1 MKDFRVTGKKSDGT
15 NVQVVL
21 SGNSKKELKEQ
32 LEKRGFS
39 IEKMEPRKEFNFT
52 VTTPAGK
59 RQKGKKFAFNS
70 TELRDAFV
78 KHNYQKIKIEPVLLD
93 IKIKPPYDSILQ
105 FINLSSFML
114 EEEMAYDKILEI
126 LSDEE
131 QNVTLKSTLKNI
143 QLDLKKGKEG
153 EEVFKEYGDVFGKFP
168 AYMLGLA
175 TKSGNMKEVY
185 QATAKFMDREREYK
199 KTLKSALMEPAFT
212 LLLTILACL
221 YYVIWVFPATAT
233 LFTRFGMDVPP
244 LTKGTLVLSEWL
256 QANWWWMLILFI
268 LPIGAAFGWFTTEKG
283 SYFRD
288 RYLVKLPMLGHLLHK
303 TSIEIFFR
311 VFAAIYAGA
320 DNNIETLRSS
330 AEACKNK
337 WMEHGVKEVAIPLML
352 RDGASLVP
360 ALQASGV
367 FNKQTLNRL
376 RTGAETGNVLASAE
390 QIARFY
396 ELETTYKM
404 KGVILSVQN
413 FVGMFIGV
421 AILIITI
428 VSSEIAMVS
437 PATPGV

>member
-1 MKDFRVTGKKSDGT
+1 MKDFRVKGKKSDGS
-15 NVQVVL
+15 NVEIVVTAKD
-21 SGNSKKELKEQ
+21 KKELRDQ
-32 LEKRGFS
+32 LERRGVH
-39 IEKMEPRKEFNFT
+39 IEKIEPRKEFNYT
-52 VTTPAGK
+52 VTSPNGNK
-59 RQKGKKFAFNS
+59 IKGKKYAFNAN
-70 TELRDAFV
+70 ELKEAFL
-78 KHNYQKIKIEPVLLD
+78 KHNYKKIKVEAVLLD
-93 IKIKPPYDSILQ
+93 IRIKPPYDTILQ

-114 EEEMAYDKILEI
+114 EEEMSYDKILEI

-131 QNVTLKSTLKNI
+131 QNITMKTALKNI
-143 QLDLKKGKEG
+143 QLELKKGKEG
-153 EEVFKEYGDVFGKFP
+153 EEVFKGYADVFGKFP

-199 KTLKSALMEPAFT
+199 KTLRSALMEPAFT

-256 QANWWWMLILFI
+256 QANWWWLLIITFLPFI
-268 LPIGAAFGWFTTEKG
+268 IMFAYFTTDKG
-283 SYFRD
+283 SYIRD
-288 RYLVKLPMLGHLLHK
+288 KYLVKLPMLGHLLHK

-320 DNNIETLRSS
+320 DNNIDTLRSS
-330 AEACKNK
+330 AEACKNR
-337 WMEHGVKEVAIPLML
+337 WMEHGVKEVAIPMML

-360 ALQASGV
+360 SLNASGV

-437 PATPGV
+437 PATPGI

>member
-1 MKDFRVTGKKSDGT
+1 MKEFRVTGKKNDGS
-15 NVQVVL
+15 NVQVVIAAKDKVEAR
-21 SGNSKKELKEQ
+21 NQ
-32 LEKRGFS
+32 LEKRGVR
-39 IEKMEPRKEFNFT
+39 IDKIEPRKEFNYT
-52 VTTPAGK
+52 VTSPNGNK
-59 RQKGKKFAFNS
+59 VQGKKYAFNS
-70 TELRDAFV
+70 TELREAFA
-78 KHNYQKIKIEPVLLD
+78 KHNYKKIKIEPVLLD

-131 QNVTLKSTLKNI
+131 QNITLKSTLKQI
-143 QLDLKKGKEG
+143 QADLKKGKEG
-153 EEVFKEYGDVFGKFP
+153 EEVFKQHAFVFGKFP

-175 TKSGNMKEVY
+175 TKSGNMKDVY
-185 QATAKFMDREREYK
+185 QATAKFMDRDREYK

-233 LFTRFGMDVPP
+233 LFTRFGLDVPP
-244 LTKGTLVLSEWL
+244 LTKGTLVLSEYL
-256 QANWWWMLILFI
+256 QANWWWMLILLFTPFI
-268 LPIGAAFGWFTTEKG
+268 IMFLWFRSEKG

-288 RYLVKLPMLGHLLHK
+288 KYLVRLPMLGHLLHK

-330 AEACKNK
+330 AEACKNR
-337 WMEHGVKEVAIPLML
+337 WMEVGVKEVAIPMML

-360 ALQASGV
+360 SLNAAGV

-404 KGVILSVQN
+404 KGVILSIQN

-421 AILIITI
+421 AILVITI

-437 PATPGV
+437 PATPGM